1 MGQSYLQEGDEVLI
15 TELEHHSNYVPWHF
29 LRKSKNIKINFA
41 EINEEGEITLEEIEK
56 KITPKTKLISI
67 THLSNVTG
75 AILPVKEITQ
85 LAHSKG
91 IIGSRWMSGSATFKI
106 RYARFRLRFL
116 CNFVSQN
123 VWTYRFGSSLR

>member
-1 MGQSYLQEGDEVLI
+1 MLFFFQAEDGIRDRSPSRGLGDVYKRQATEALNLVANTLGQSYLQEGDEVLI

-67 THLSNVTG
+67 TH
-75 AILPVKEITQ
+75 
-85 LAHSKG
+85 
-91 IIGSRWMSGSATFKI
+91 
-106 RYARFRLRFL
+106 
-116 CNFVSQN
+116 
-123 VWTYRFGSSLR
+123 

>member
-1 MGQSYLQEGDEVLI
+1 MRVLI

-41 EINEEGEITLEEIEK
+41 EVNADGEITLEEIEK

-75 AILPVKEITQ
+75 AILPIKEITE
-85 LAHSKG
+85 LAHSKN
-91 IIGSRWMSGSATFKI
+91 I
-106 RYARFRLRFL
+106 
-116 CNFVSQN
+116 
-123 VWTYRFGSSLR
+123 